1 MSQKHL
7 LAVSVGNTRTRLGTF
22 ADGKLT
28 ETATLDNAD
37 MDRIDDAV
45 QRTLAPVAADTH
57 GAIVASSVNP
67 GVADHVFAEIAK
79 RTKHAIH
86 RVERDLPIPV
96 GRQLDPEAIVGEDR
110 LLNAAAAYDVLKQA
124 CVVVDAGTAI
134 TVDFVDGAGTFHGGA
149 IAPGGQLMLDAL
161 HQRTDA
167 LPEVELEKPEDLVGH
182 NTIQAMRAGVYYGLR
197 GMVYELT
204 ERYAEAAGLFPLV
217 VATGGDA
224 ALLFKDDARIDRV
237 VPDLTLMGLRL
248 TWDAAKKR
256 LDEGDASA
264 QEDPPNPDDTSEGSV

>member
-1 MSQKHL
+1 MRQTHL

-22 ADGKLT
+22 TDGKLT
-28 ETATLDNAD
+28 ETATLDNAEP
-37 MDRIDDAV
+37 DRLDDAV
-45 QRTLAPVAADTH
+45 QRTLGPVSNDTA

-67 GVADHVFAEIAK
+67 QTADHVFAEIAK

-110 LLNAAAAYDVLKQA
+110 LLNAAAAFDVLKQA

-161 HQRTDA
+161 AQRTA
-167 LPEVELEKPEDLVGH
+167 GLPEVELDRPEEAIGH
-182 NTIQAMRAGVYYGLR
+182 NTIQAMRAGAYFGLR
-197 GMVYELT
+197 GMVHELT
-204 ERYAEAAGLFPLV
+204 ERFAEVAGSFPLV

-224 ALLFKDDARIDRV
+224 ALLFKDDERIDRV

-248 TWDAAKKR
+248 TWESAKKR
-256 LDEGDASA
+256 LEDQADETGDEGQGDAGKPSA
-264 QEDPPNPDDTSEGSV
+264 